1 MATTDLAGL
10 ALALLAGAALGLF
23 FFGGLRWTL
32 ARSLRSDWPAAW
44 QLASLLVRTGI
55 TVAGIALVGGGQW
68 QRLLLALAG
77 FTAARV
83 LVVRAVRIHDEEA
96 AHAPE
101 P

>member
-1 MATTDLAGL
+1 MATTDLAGG
-10 ALALLAGAALGLF
+10 ALALLAGGALGLF

-44 QLASLLVRTGI
+44 QLGSLLVRTGI
-55 TVAGIALVGGGQW
+55 TLAGIALVGGGQW
-68 QRLLLALAG
+68 QRMLLALAG
-77 FTAARV
+77 FTAARA
-83 LVVRAVRIHDEEA
+83 LVVRTVRIHDEEA